1 MGNRPNGTPG
11 KKPPAP
17 SVTAR
22 PDGPTLILL
31 LRKTRDYCRMKGIDA
46 SGRRE
51 DDYVVMDDQ
60 ALVGRIYREIIHGE
74 LKWLWFLQT
83 VPAPQPNRG
92 RADTLEEAKA
102 GFKNRYQEVKGK
114 Q

>member
-1 MGNRPNGTPG
+1 MDNGTPG

-22 PDGPTLILL
+22 PDGLTLI
-31 LRKTRDYCRMKGIDA
+31 LRKTREYCRMKGLDS

-51 DDYVVMDDQ
+51 DDFVVMDDQ

-74 LKWLWFLQT
+74 PKWLWFLQT

-92 RADTLEEAKA
+92 RADTLEGAKA
-102 GFKNRYQEVKGK
+102 GFKRRYAEVKGK